1 MCAERSST
9 TCAIS
14 AARLPASKKRFNS
27 DPSSSGCAGVVPA
40 RSGAFARD
48 PWLRMASRFAA
59 FVLCAACLA
68 GCANLI
74 GSRASATLSAA
85 ILDQDDP
92 LLVESGLPAYLLLID
107 GLIKRHPDNAPLL
120 SAAAQM
126 FALYGSRFADKQHA
140 IALTTKARRYGE
152 RAICADYEPACHWPG
167 IG

>member
-14 AARLPASKKRFNS
+14 AARLPASKKRSNS
-27 DPSSSGCAGVVPA
+27 DKPSSGGFGAAFA
-40 RSGAFARD
+40 RSGAVARF
-48 PWLRMASRFAA
+48 SA

-92 LLVESGLPAYLLLID
+92 LLVESGLPPHLPPVD
-107 GLIKRHPDNAPLL
+107 GL
-120 SAAAQM
+120 
-126 FALYGSRFADKQHA
+126 
-140 IALTTKARRYGE
+140 LTGRPHNT
-152 RAICADYEPACHWPG
+152 
-167 IG
+167 